1 MILYITPHAWD
12 KLRAYT
18 DNCNDEIGGMGK
30 LRLENGNFYVED
42 VEIYDQVVTPGTVDL
57 TAETLAKW
65 QVTKIKAKE
74 SLAPYTFFWHSHAN
88 MTVFFSATD
97 KTTINGSTEFPF
109 LVSLVINHKH
119 ELVARLDIFKP
130 VHVTVEQL
138 TIKVLD
144 TVNSDLITLCQQE
157 IAEKVTRPV
166 YTAPKRSTGFHTDYR
181 DYLPG
186 ARRPLLPLSQTLP
199 DLPYPVKNEEQ
210 DADEKQYA
218 KLEERLAIVMTLP
231 KNKKNQKAIQAL
243 EGQMSQI
250 LYQIEGL

>member
-30 LRLENGNFYVED
+30 LRVENGDFYVED

-144 TVNSDLITLCQQE
+144 TINSELIASCQKE
-157 IAEKVTRPV
+157 IAEKVKRPI
-166 YTAPKRSTGFHTDYR
+166 YTPPKPFIPTGYHR
-181 DYLPG
+181 DYQYPLPVSQMI
-186 ARRPLLPLSQTLP
+186 PTPELLNDKEYQALEGTYLEMEDRHAELS
-199 DLPYPVKNEEQ
+199 
-210 DADEKQYA
+210 A
-218 KLEERLAIVMTLP
+218 LP
-231 KNKKNQKAIQAL
+231 KNKKNQKSIQVL
-243 EGQMSQI
+243 EQRMAEVLCQMDS
-250 LYQIEGL
+250 